1 MMTLIKMMQRN
12 LTKGIKLHIMQHQ
25 LLMVLDLDMLRI
37 DLLEAGYKQLVLML
51 GRGQKI
57 VQSVILD
64 KKSVIT

>member
-1 MMTLIKMMQRN
+1 MMQRN
-12 LTKGIKLHIMQHQ
+12 LTKGIKLHIMQTK
-25 LLMVLDLDMLRI
+25 LLMVLDLDMLRL